1 MTAWRNDILFWQSN
15 AAFTGCGERNN
26 PARGQMWMALES
38 LGRALVHRNYRL
50 FLLGQGISLIG
61 TWMQQVAM
69 SWLLYRLTAS
79 PLLLGLIGF
88 SNQIPMLLLSP
99 LAGVAADRWNRH
111 RALLVTQFLAMIQAI
126 LVLIVVHSESDIV
139 WKLVGLGF
147 FLGLINAFDIPIRQS
162 FLMEMV
168 PDRAHLGNAIALNSS
183 IVNGARLVGPS
194 LAGMIITTWG
204 ESVCF
209 LLNATSYVAV
219 LAALLGMRNL
229 PIPVKPPAGKV
240 FAKIQEGFVYAFG
253 FAKLRTLLIFLTV
266 ISFLGMSTG
275 VLIPVFAKDVLQGNA
290 YTQGML
296 MSASG
301 VGALMAALYLAARKT
316 VLGLGRIIF
325 LAAGFFGLAQ
335 IAFSYSTR
343 LEFSVPIWIVAGFC
357 MMLHMA
363 ATNTLIQTISD
374 DDKRGRVMSLYAM
387 AFLGVAPL
395 GSLVGGS
402 LAAQIGAPA
411 TVRISGVLCLVASL
425 IFGLQQLRL
434 RKVVRTID
442 QPTGILPT
450 TEDSPLSSPAT

>member
-1 MTAWRNDILFWQSN
+1 
-15 AAFTGCGERNN
+15 
-26 PARGQMWMALES
+26 MALES

-126 LVLIVVHSESDIV
+126 LVLIVVHSEGIVVHSEGDIV

-204 ESVCF
+204 ESTCF
-209 LLNATSYVAV
+209 LLNAASYVAV

-229 PIPVKPPAGKV
+229 PTPVKPPAGKV

-402 LAAQIGAPA
+402 LAGDGDPYAGA
-411 TVRISGVLCLVASL
+411 VRGGGDGGGRGV
-425 IFGLQQLRL
+425 
-434 RKVVRTID
+434 
-442 QPTGILPT
+442 
-450 TEDSPLSSPAT
+450 DSEQAEVHCCNCSPHRGK